1 MKTVKREGSSSKKM
15 CAEFI
20 ELCGAV
26 KRGYSGCDRRLPCA
40 APTATMYPDTPT
52 FYIDSNIDPGLS
64 QPSSSYRSFYLYE
77 ICWGHEKSSEDPA
90 FLSATPSWQDES
102 TSEGSEGKPL
112 LRPKGLR
119 GPPLAAPAR
128 NVVFSEMFYAII
140 VWNTLS
146 GDTGGAT
153 MDGQIIFQDILRERK
168 VFSYLNLR
176 LQVQQSAKPRFN
188 FCIKLN

>member
-1 MKTVKREGSSSKKM
+1 MWIENFSDTSIIIWTKLFLSIENPLRDTFLTHSETGNLKHKNCEKRGFIKQENV
-15 CAEFI
+15 CRVI

-77 ICWGHEKSSEDPA
+77 ICWGHEKSSEDSA
-90 FLSATPSWQDES
+90 FSLATPSWQDES

-119 GPPLAAPAR
+119 GPPLAAPA
-128 NVVFSEMFYAII
+128 S
-140 VWNTLS
+140 
-146 GDTGGAT
+146 
-153 MDGQIIFQDILRERK
+153 
-168 VFSYLNLR
+168 
-176 LQVQQSAKPRFN
+176 P
-188 FCIKLN
+188 